1 LLWTV
6 RFSRIVTSGAGMVF
20 LCINALD
27 HNCTILHRISHR
39 LFPVFQLN
47 FNDLA
52 FIDGNKIATLFHPK
66 IYGGTMLLTLN
77 SSTV

>member
-1 LLWTV
+1 
-6 RFSRIVTSGAGMVF
+6 MVF

-39 LFPVFQLN
+39 LFSVFQLN